1 MWSTVWQTLDAMTT
15 GSLLSL
21 GLVFSLAIFGEA
33 GLPATSPILESL
45 LIFTGFQIAHGGHV
59 AASIPFLT
67 VTYAG
72 RLCGATSTYWLSAI
86 LGSRI
91 IDRFGRY
98 IRITQRRLAQITQRI
113 GTSAIP
119 IIIIVARFTP
129 GLSVAS
135 SIACGLSKIRYKKFL
150 ASVGIHTLAW
160 EMIFLALGTL
170 GGKVSE
176 SFNPQSEHALLA
188 IWIAIVITA
197 AAGAGYLFLRRPSNR
212 T

>member
-15 GSLLSL
+15 GSLLSI
-21 GLVFSLAIFGEA
+21 GVVFSLAIFGEM
-33 GLPATSPILESL
+33 GLPGISPILESL
-45 LIFTGFQIAHGGHV
+45 LIFTGFQMAHGGHV
-59 AASIPFLT
+59 TASIPFLAIT
-67 VTYAG
+67 CAG
-72 RLCGATSTYWLSAI
+72 RLCGATSTYWLSAS
-86 LGSRI
+86 LGTKI

-98 IRITQRRLAQITQRI
+98 IRISRRRLDQITQRL

-119 IIIIVARFTP
+119 MIVVARFTP
-129 GLSVAS
+129 GLTVAS

-160 EMIFLALGTL
+160 ETLFLALGIL

-176 SFNPQSEHALLA
+176 SFKPQSQHALLA
-188 IWIAIVITA
+188 IWIAIVIAVA
-197 AAGAGYLFLRRPSNR
+197 ASAGYLFLRRPSNR